1 MAFVILICTYI
12 FECKHTHILGIFI
25 LQILVNMLNEIQSTE
40 NNLVISICKK
50 KKLKKRKNVKNKQFN
65 FNYCSVVSNMNL

>member
-1 MAFVILICTYI
+1 
-12 FECKHTHILGIFI
+12 
-25 LQILVNMLNEIQSTE
+25 MLNEIQSTE